1 MAFKIDFSKLKIETP
16 AEREADERQRQAQ
29 AIAGDR
35 ARRRE
40 RSTKSVAIE
49 LTLDAELRYT
59 ATGAG
64 VLHLRGCDE
73 RERPVSA
80 IWYAPDD
87 FDRDRLSDLFN
98 RLTAGVAL
106 RLDGYW
112 RARTWNGGKA
122 FEFIAQFVAFK
133 DEARIP

>member
-1 MAFKIDFSKLKIETP
+1 MIDFSKLLDDTP
-16 AEREADERQRQAQ
+16 PEREADERQSQAQ

-40 RSTKSVAIE
+40 RSAKSIAIE

-59 ATGAG
+59 AAGAG
-64 VLHLRGCDE
+64 ILHLRGSDE

-87 FDRDRLSDLFN
+87 FDRDRLFDLFN
-98 RLTAGVAL
+98 RLTAGTSL

-112 RARTWNGGKA
+112 RARAWNGGKT
-122 FEFIAQFVAFK
+122 FEFVAQFVAFK
-133 DEARIP
+133 DEAPVP